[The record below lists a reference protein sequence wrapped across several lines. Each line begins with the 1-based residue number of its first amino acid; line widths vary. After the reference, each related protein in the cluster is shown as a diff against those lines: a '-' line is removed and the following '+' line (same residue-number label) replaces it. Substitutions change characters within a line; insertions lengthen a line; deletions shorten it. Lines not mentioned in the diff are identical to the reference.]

1 MDRRV
6 LLLCITVGSTIGGY
20 LPTLVG
26 FGTFSLVSFVGGIAG
41 AAAGIWAARRIDES
55 F

>member
-1 MDRRV
+1 MDRRIM
-6 LLLCITVGSTIGGY
+6 LLCITVGSTLGGY

-26 FGTFSLVSFVGGIAG
+26 FGTFSLVSFAGGFVGAIG
-41 AAAGIWAARRIDES
+41 GIWAARRIDEA